1 MRRFSIGCGHPRVNL
16 RLLASGALAQQER
29 TAVENHLAACADCQ
43 KYFAEI
49 KRVTEPLAGWDKTL
63 SEVEISNAARTSWEQ
78 EFLAATTTVRRNRS
92 TLLTPVLEWCHD
104 LVWPSRRI
112 WAGFACAWMVILAI
126 NLSTRDPAL
135 SRATK
140 GSRPSPEM
148 VRAYLMGEGF
158 LAEWNR
164 LEKSRVTE
172 PPKPPSPPPRSER
185 QAQVYGT

>member
-1 MRRFSIGCGHPRVNL
+1 MRRFSIGCGHQRVNL
-16 RLLASGALAQQER
+16 GLLASGALADQER
-29 TAVENHLAACADCQ
+29 ASVENHLATCADCQ
-43 KYFAEI
+43 KYFAEL
-49 KRVTEPLAGWDKTL
+49 KRVTQPLAGWDKTF
-63 SEVEISNAARTSWEQ
+63 SEVEVSNAARTRWER
-78 EFLAATTTVRRNRS
+78 EFLAATKTVRRNRIA
-92 TLLTPVLEWCHD
+92 LLTPVLEWCHD

-112 WAGFACAWMVILAI
+112 WAGFAGVWLAILAV

-135 SRATK
+135 SLAAK

-172 PPKPPSPPPRSER
+172 PPKPLSPPPRSER
-185 QAQVYGT
+185 QAQVYGA